1 MRGLSALALLMGIL
15 MFGCSGQQEELTG
28 IDWNVWKQ
36 DRNGCQ
42 RQRLAFLDP
51 ITTQKDKLR
60 ARSEMDIV
68 DLMGRPDQTE
78 LYKRNQKFYTY
89 YVVDGPGCASVDSTG
104 KKLVIRF
111 NAMGLAKEISVEY
124 PLTATQPISLLRDP

>member
-1 MRGLSALALLMGIL
+1 MPGLRLIVLLTAIL
-15 MFGCSGQQEELTG
+15 VLDCTGRQEEITG
-28 IDWNVWKQ
+28 INWDIWKD

-42 RQRLAFLDP
+42 RQRLAYLQP
-51 ITTQKDKLR
+51 ISTQKDKLK

-89 YVVDGPGCASVDSTG
+89 YVVDGPGCASADSTG

-111 NAMGLAKEISVEY
+111 NAMGLAKEISVE
-124 PLTATQPISLLRDP
+124 